1 MPEFVNIFVEI
12 PIDSEVYKNAVELFE
27 KNKDL
32 GLSILSSPEKILQ
45 NCLELGSIPHILR
58 NIDILSC
65 KADELRKKNN

>member
-1 MPEFVNIFVEI
+1 L
-12 PIDSEVYKNAVELFE
+12 SE

-45 NCLELGSIPHILR
+45 NCLELGSVSHILR
-58 NIDILSC
+58 NIDFLSY